1 MVLLV
6 LGGNSDVGFAI
17 ARRFAEA
24 EGAYVILAS
33 RQVDQLARK
42 AKDLEIRYQIHAK
55 AVYFD
60 ACHHESHAEFYR
72 SLEPRPDGVVL
83 AFGYLGDQLEAQRD
97 FSEARRIVD
106 TNFLGAV
113 SILEIVAAEFETR
126 GRGFIIGISSVA
138 GERGRQSNYVY
149 GSAKAALTAYLSGLR
164 NRLWASNVR
173 VMTVLPGFVRTK
185 MTANLKLPQRLLAE
199 PLDVANEIY
208 HAYRKGKDIVY
219 SKRLWRWVMAV
230 IRMLPEPLFK
240 RLRL

>member
-55 AVYFD
+55 AVHFD